1 MSESD
6 CKSNKDDL
14 ESCVDSVVDENE
26 GSPKNKVVK
35 ADRYELGAF
44 DVWALGITIVIGG
57 QYFSWNFGY
66 AAGFGSCC
74 ITFALIGSA
83 YLCLVLSIAEISSGL
98 PFEGGQSVFYPSFYC
113 VIKYMYMYTIIFYR
127 FIWHG

>member
-6 CKSNKDDL
+6 CKSNKDDV
-14 ESCVDSVVDENE
+14 ESCVDSVVDEKDNDD
-26 GSPKNKVVK
+26 GPKNKVSK
-35 ADRYELGAF
+35 ASERYELGAF

-74 ITFALIGSA
+74 ITFTLIGSA
-83 YLCLVLSIAEISSGL
+83 YLCFILSISEISSGL
-98 PFEGGQSVFYPSFYC
+98 PFEGGKSIVSIYLISPN
-113 VIKYMYMYTIIFYR
+113 
-127 FIWHG
+127 